1 VPRYELA
8 ELYMILGGI
17 PYYLNLL
24 DERLSLAQNIDRLL
38 FNPNGSEDGSN
49 GFRLSSNALR

>member
-1 VPRYELA
+1 
-8 ELYMILGGI
+8 MILGGI

-38 FNPNGSEDGSN
+38 FNPEWSVVQ
-49 GFRLSSNALR
+49 